1 MIKVPLEVMCNRIP
15 SFPLKCKETAAA
27 LQPGTEFCEVWSTV
41 PCKALVLST
50 RADKSIDIR

>member
-1 MIKVPLEVMCNRIP
+1 MIKVPLEVMCNGIP

-50 RADKSIDIR
+50 